1 MSINCAEHIYIINSL
16 MHYESYIRIFL
27 YKQIQDIKYRMIK
40 FHDFDIKMLQASFF
54 PKENL

>member
-1 MSINCAEHIYIINSL
+1 MSLIYVYFYINRYKTDIIDRYNR
-16 MHYESYIRIFL
+16 YN
-27 YKQIQDIKYRMIK
+27 KIKYIMIK